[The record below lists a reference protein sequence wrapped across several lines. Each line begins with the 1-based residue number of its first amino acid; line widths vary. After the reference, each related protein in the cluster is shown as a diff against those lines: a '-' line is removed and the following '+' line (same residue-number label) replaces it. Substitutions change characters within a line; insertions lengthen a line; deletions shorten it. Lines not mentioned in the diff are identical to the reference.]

1 MSEKLM
7 VGGQAVIEGVM
18 MRGPKKVATAVRE
31 PSGVITVDVK
41 PINSLAEKYPIF
53 KKPFFRGILSLGESL
68 VMGLKSL
75 TYSAQMAG
83 EEEAD
88 KLTNKDI
95 AITMVI
101 SLCAAILLFVV
112 IPTASVNLI
121 TTDSHVVMNLWEG
134 LVRMIVF
141 FLYIYGIS
149 RAKDIQRVFQ
159 YHGAEHKTIHAYE
172 AGVELIPENVQKF
185 SRLHPR
191 CGTSFLLIVMIVSI
205 FMFSFLGWPSLWERI
220 ISRVLLLPVVAGI
233 SYELIRFAGRSKNKI
248 VHAIS
253 LPGLWLQYLT
263 TREPDDS
270 MIEVAVKS
278 LKAAIEVEETAKVE
292 TKNDDMRHML
302 EDEVK
307 ELSTR
312 KEVLEGEFPIL
323 LLPKDPNDSKN
334 VIMEIRGGV
343 GGEEAA
349 LFAGDLFRMYSRYA
363 EMQGWKV
370 EMLDANPTELGGFK
384 EVSFCINGYG
394 AYSKLKYESG
404 THRVQRVPQTESS
417 GRVHTSAVTVAVL
430 PEVEDVEVD
439 IKANE
444 LRIDTYC
451 ASGAGGQ
458 YVNRTET
465 AVRITHIPTGIVV
478 QCQDEKSQLKN
489 KEKAMRVLR
498 AKVQEQAQ
506 QAQNNEIAADRK
518 SQVGSGD
525 RSERIRTYNF
535 PQGRVTDHRIGLTL
549 HKLDFVLNGEI
560 DEIINALITADQT
573 ERLKQVK

>member
-95 AITMVI
+95 AITMAI

-112 IPTASVNLI
+112 IPTASVKLI

-292 TKNDDMRHML
+292 TKNDDTIDKQDL
-302 EDEVK
+302 
-307 ELSTR
+307 
-312 KEVLEGEFPIL
+312 
-323 LLPKDPNDSKN
+323 ND
-334 VIMEIRGGV
+334 
-343 GGEEAA
+343 
-349 LFAGDLFRMYSRYA
+349 L
-363 EMQGWKV
+363 KV
-370 EMLDANPTELGGFK
+370 N
-384 EVSFCINGYG
+384 
-394 AYSKLKYESG
+394 
-404 THRVQRVPQTESS
+404 
-417 GRVHTSAVTVAVL
+417 
-430 PEVEDVEVD
+430 
-439 IKANE
+439 
-444 LRIDTYC
+444 
-451 ASGAGGQ
+451 AS
-458 YVNRTET
+458 
-465 AVRITHIPTGIVV
+465 I
-478 QCQDEKSQLKN
+478 
-489 KEKAMRVLR
+489 
-498 AKVQEQAQ
+498 
-506 QAQNNEIAADRK
+506 
-518 SQVGSGD
+518 
-525 RSERIRTYNF
+525 
-535 PQGRVTDHRIGLTL
+535 
-549 HKLDFVLNGEI
+549 
-560 DEIINALITADQT
+560 
-573 ERLKQVK
+573 